1 MEKSFRKKFI
11 ITTDQKLFQ
20 LSFEDDSQDIYYC
33 DETKEKLN
41 YDELKPRVLLETD
54 NIDLILQYC
63 ANIQK

>member
-20 LSFEDDSQDIYYC
+20 LSFEDGRQDIYYC
-33 DETKEKLN
+33 DETKEKLD

-54 NIDLILQYC
+54 NVDLILQYC